1 MSGQFDL
8 GSASGKVRI
17 EYESAGG
24 DKLLSEMQRLEQQS
38 AKTAKTWQASAK
50 DIGLQGNAITQLTKI
65 QQAHAQAVKISAMFE
80 ANLAATRRNS
90 SSSLRDIH
98 RQETLAAK
106 ARRSVADMTRVLSQQ
121 NAQMG
126 SQLAVE
132 GSKAATQFATG
143 FKAAGVAK
151 AAVAAKAVGG
161 ALAAGLSA
169 ALVAGIAAATAAVAA
184 AVAGIAYTFQKGFER
199 SVSLD
204 TATYKMKALGK
215 TTAET
220 AAIMKSALD
229 SVKGTQYGLDQAATV
244 AAAATAAGVKPGQSL
259 TTYLRLVA
267 DTAAVTGRSLED
279 MGSKFNSIQANNVAF
294 LGDLR
299 ELGDAGIPIFEA
311 LQKEYG
317 VSGAELKK
325 MVDRGEV
332 DAQRFLNAMES
343 AVGGAALV
351 MGDSFTGS
359 VANLN
364 AAVSRI
370 GQALIKPIFSGSSN
384 WIKGLTNEL
393 GKLEDWLAANED
405 KVIGFWYQFGKVVL
419 QTGQIIW
426 STMSFITNAIVQV
439 TESLGDLGGWA
450 VRAFAW
456 MADVTGFDGTAKDA
470 NELADSLHNLG
481 SGIRA
486 NRDANN
492 KSVYDFF
499 DRMNNSLED
508 WKNNSLAAANA
519 SDEVTDA
526 FRAGTEATQ
535 PLSQAL
541 EDLGVQSD
549 AAIKG
554 IEGTTAEFNDLLD
567 VLAKNDAAQDVV
579 DTIKEI
585 RRQFEGGG
593 RQVRNF
599 AEAIENFADSTAD
612 ADSAAKDLLDSLKE
626 LGVLPGYDAIDKY
639 NEKFREFTEYN
650 ADNVNSLDDLGA
662 ALIDVNGEI
671 NTTSETG
678 SKLEKAFDDIRQ
690 AAVAA
695 AQEGADADSVWE
707 NTSAAMRARLADVG
721 IVGPAAEDIINKYL
735 LPKDKFKELIAS
747 AGDPVA
753 ALESLFKD
761 NPAKL
766 NTLLNLLTTQEN
778 LLTQLLGP
786 DGQLIVPTVL
796 DVEELRQREISEID
810 TQDEYKRWINE
821 GAGIPNP
828 PAGNGTP
835 TTIPFPNV
843 PDRGQTGPQLN
854 LPPTSTPPKDLD
866 DILNQISG
874 GAYGLTPE
882 QTDKAGELFAD
893 SDAIRKILADRPD
906 LAAILNDVVAQA
918 EQQGGNFA
926 YAFAQGILSGTDDVK
941 RALLEIAQMAPDI
954 LGSSPA
960 KYGPLS
966 GKGWTYYRG
975 KTFTVA
981 FADGI
986 ASEQDSVKSSATGVA
1001 GGAAGSLEESFAK
1014 WLQDMNEL
1022 SGFGQSILQL
1032 VESVSDIFI
1041 GIMEVGQQL
1050 SGGTL
1055 FPKLYQKDPKKA
1067 EEAARRRAR
1076 EEQLGG
1082 ARGVSRSGTA
1092 EPEVVA
1098 DLGGGKTVPL
1108 VQNPDGTWT
1117 STDPEWAKLIARESS
1132 GVNQVQSPNTVDVNT
1147 GGNEAEGLFQI
1158 TPKTWAANGGTQFAP
1173 SAIAA
1178 TPQQQAI
1185 IAARILQ
1192 GNPSGSDWGAG
1203 LPGRENAE
1211 ALLAGL
1217 TGGGTT
1223 PTVTT
1228 PRPTGAAPE
1237 GMTWDEK
1244 SGKWVSV
1251 GDYFSGNTR
1260 TVAAVNLPSGG
1271 SQSTNPAIGLLEM
1284 YAKEM
1289 GLTLTSGKRDWAGTS
1304 SGTSYHLSGEAGDF
1318 AVPGVNVPTE
1328 NKRKFAEFVRDN
1340 FAPYISELIYSD
1352 DAGGVNLLDGQPFTY
1367 GASTQAQHRNHVH
1380 VAIRD
1385 AMIDA
1390 IQTQGLIPPGSV
1402 PTATTDLLNNIDGNT
1417 SSLADNTSGFP
1428 ALVTEMA
1435 KGDQTLTEAMQAAK
1449 GGLQVDDPTAQGY
1462 LQHLDR
1468 LIAQQNALGTMQG
1481 DDTAAVL
1488 GDIRNGIMERQG
1500 LVEGPDMLGQITNF
1514 ASAATG
1520 IAGSV
1525 FDVIDSSIEAIGGAK
1540 SISGTLVRGIENT
1553 ESINKIVDGLQPF
1566 LSLAVSIGGLT
1577 SDILGLA
1584 SGIVGSA
1591 STGAAAGGD
1600 MGGTAA
1606 AAAALGAASSIA
1618 GIVTSVISAW
1628 NATIDLVQEGYRLV
1642 TKYVGRAMLNLFGM
1656 PSATDINYL
1665 LDTITGELKIYSSEN
1680 PDYKTTWQTP
1690 GNRYETRTGPS
1701 NSFYIYQGP
1710 GQDPRD
1716 TMNDAMFA
1724 VRSSGM
1730 GVFGYGE

>member
-80 ANLAATRRNS
+80 ANLTATRRNS

-184 AVAGIAYTFQKGFER
+184 AVTGIAYTFQKGFER

-499 DRMNNSLED
+499 DRMNKNLED
-508 WKNNSLAAANA
+508 WKNNSIAAANA

-526 FRAGTEATQ
+526 FQAGTEATQ
-535 PLSQAL
+535 SISAAL

-549 AAIKG
+549 VAIKG

-567 VLAKNDAAQDVV
+567 VLAKKDAPQDVV

-854 LPPTSTPPKDLD
+854 LPPTSEPPKDLD

-1082 ARGVSRSGTA
+1082 ARGVTRSGTA

-1098 DLGGGKTVPL
+1098 DIGGGKTVPL

-1217 TGGGTT
+1217 TGGGTI
-1223 PTVTT
+1223 
-1228 PRPTGAAPE
+1228 A
-1237 GMTWDEK
+1237 
-1244 SGKWVSV
+1244 
-1251 GDYFSGNTR
+1251 
-1260 TVAAVNLPSGG
+1260 
-1271 SQSTNPAIGLLEM
+1271 
-1284 YAKEM
+1284 
-1289 GLTLTSGKRDWAGTS
+1289 
-1304 SGTSYHLSGEAGDF
+1304 
-1318 AVPGVNVPTE
+1318 GVNVSNAIPDILSGVE
-1328 NKRKFAEFVRDN
+1328 GLQPAALSLAQVVSQLF
-1340 FAPYISELIYSD
+1340 PELQSI
-1352 DAGGVNLLDGQPFTY
+1352 GGVRSDSLPYHPGGRALDFMIPNWDSPEGKALGDKLNQFLLANADKFGLEDTIWQDFWTNAATGDGKLLGRTGQGP
-1367 GASTQAQHRNHVH
+1367 TQAHMDHIH
-1380 VAIRD
+1380 
-1385 AMIDA
+1385 
-1390 IQTQGLIPPGSV
+1390 
-1402 PTATTDLLNNIDGNT
+1402 ATLLEGALGYGGQNLSGPSPLDVLGNIDRST

-1553 ESINKIVDGLQPF
+1553 ESINKIVDELQTF

-1600 MGGTAA
+1600 MGATAA
-1606 AAAALGAASSIA
+1606 TAAALGAASSIA

-1680 PDYKTTWQTP
+1680 PDYKTTWQVP
-1690 GNRYETRTGPS
+1690 GSRYESRTGPS